1 MNDWKQEKVKL
12 MNALIGKSENWIDI
26 RKLPEQ
32 TILNESTFGG
42 KSSLNSHEMAYARE
56 VYDYNKL
63 VIDGSSRPSLVH
75 KFAAVA
81 QGFNDTVKKKTIFP
95 FFLQTNFFLI

>member
-12 MNALIGKSENWIDI
+12 MNALIGPSQNWIDI
-26 RKLPEQ
+26 RKIPEQ

-42 KSSLNSHEMAYARE
+42 KSSLNNQEMAYAAE

-63 VIDGSSRPSLVH
+63 VIDGSLRPNLVH
-75 KFAAVA
+75 KFAALA
-81 QGFNDTVKKKTIFP
+81 STINDSVCSSFVSHICYY
-95 FFLQTNFFLI
+95 